1 MRLSCVSINYRNRV
15 RSGADNVS
23 ALKGVSLTVGP
34 GEKVGIIGDNGAGKS
49 TLLRVMAG
57 ILRPDAGD
65 IDVEGMSSALLSL
78 TAGFDLELSGTRNI
92 VMHGMLMGLTRAEA
106 EARVPA
112 ICVASG
118 LGDAVHR
125 RVATYSS
132 GMRARLC
139 FWTAIELKP
148 DLLLVDEVLSVGD
161 QQFRRKSQEAMT
173 DLMTSDRT
181 VVLVSHNINVV
192 RRFCNRVVWLEDGR
206 VCADGP
212 SDTTVAA
219 YRRSAERGA
228 DQPGADRRKLLV
240 CGAPGAG
247 ISAVGRLLNCQPDV
261 LIASGRYTRR
271 MMRAERLDLDVL
283 FSRERFFS
291 CDHDDAESLRA
302 VGEDV
307 ELAKA
312 KFDAASIVGD
322 TIPMFYKRLSF
333 VQGLDGT
340 VKVLFVFSDPLRVI
354 YGAGVTGEGAESSC
368 VARIADWNNALALAH
383 RAYESQPASFVLV
396 SYDRLFGPKG
406 QTAVNELLRT
416 LGLTARATPRAER
429 MLTRTTQLATAKRG
443 IPLPPELVTLVE
455 TGADFR
461 TYASL
466 LAASQ

>member
-1 MRLSCVSINYRNRV
+1 MRLSCVSINYRTRV
-15 RSGADNVS
+15 RSGAGDVS

-78 TAGFDLELSGTRNI
+78 TAGFDPELSGTRNI
-92 VMHGMLMGLTRAEA
+92 AMHGMLMGLTRAEA

-192 RRFCNRVVWLEDGR
+192 RRFCNRVVWLDDGR
-206 VCADGP
+206 VRADGP
-212 SDTTVAA
+212 SDTIVAA
-219 YRRSAERGA
+219 YRKSAERGA

-240 CGAPGAG
+240 CGAPAAG

-283 FSRERFFS
+283 FSRERFFC

-302 VGEDV
+302 VGDDV

-333 VQGLDGT
+333 VQGLDDS

-354 YGAGVTGEGAESSC
+354 YGAAVAGEGAESSC
-368 VARIADWNNALALAH
+368 AARIADWNNALALAH

-416 LGLTARATPRAER
+416 LGLTPRATPRAER

-455 TGADFR
+455 NGADFR

-466 LAASQ
+466 LAASY

>member
-1 MRLSCVSINYRNRV
+1 MRLSRVSINYRTRV
-15 RSGADNVS
+15 RSGAGSVS
-23 ALKGVSLTVGP
+23 ALKGVSLTVGR
-34 GEKVGIIGDNGAGKS
+34 GEKVGIIGANGAGKS

-65 IDVEGMSSALLSL
+65 IDIAGMSSALLSL
-78 TAGFDLELSGTRNI
+78 TAGFDPELSGTRNI

-106 EARVPA
+106 ENRVPA

-118 LGDAVHR
+118 LGGAVHR

-148 DLLLVDEVLSVGD
+148 DILLIDEVLSVGD
-161 QQFRRKSQEAMT
+161 QQFRRKSQEAMS
-173 DLMTSDRT
+173 DLMASERT

-192 RRFCNRVVWLEDGR
+192 RRFCNRVIWLDDGR
-206 VCADGP
+206 VRADGP
-212 SDTTVAA
+212 SDTIIAA

-240 CGAPGAG
+240 CGAPAAG
-247 ISAVGRLLNCQPDV
+247 ISAVGGLLNCQPDV

-302 VGEDV
+302 VGDDV

-322 TIPMFYKRLSF
+322 TIPMFYKRLSL

-354 YGAGVTGEGAESSC
+354 YGAGVAGEGAESSC

-416 LGLTARATPRAER
+416 LGLTPRATPRAER
-429 MLTRTTQLATAKRG
+429 MLTRTTQLATARRG

-455 TGADFR
+455 NGADFR

-466 LAASQ
+466 LAASH